1 MLPWHQYLLGLLLIL
16 AGANHFRQPKIYLRI
31 MPPYIPAHST
41 MVSLSGIIEMVLG
54 FMLLNPETQMLAA
67 WGIIT
72 MLVVFIP
79 VHIYM
84 LQSDRAS
91 LKMPQWLLW
100 LRLPLQFGLMYWA
113 YLYI

>member
-1 MLPWHQYLLGLLLIL
+1 
-16 AGANHFRQPKIYLRI
+16 

>member
-31 MPPYIPAHST
+31 MPPYIPAHGT
-41 MVSLSGIIEMVLG
+41 MVSLTGIIEMVFG
-54 FMLLNPETQMLAA
+54 FMLLNPETQSLAA
-67 WGIIT
+67 WGIIA

-84 LQSDRAS
+84 LQNERAS
-91 LKMPQWLLW
+91 LKVPKWLLW
-100 LRLPLQFGLMYWA
+100 LRLPLQLGLMYWA
-113 YLYI
+113 YLYT